1 MTVTKKSASDSRAI
15 RLSKSN
21 WNSISMAW
29 TLKSG
34 TPTNLAFS
42 EYVFPSGF
50 DPKPY
55 INPDSLKAIGDDG
68 LPRPIPPV
76 QVIRRARKRVYF
88 ETLTGSKIEVPQPQ
102 SAVADK
108 TYTAAPSEAVARINM
123 DALKMARNS
132 TGVMCTEVHQWLS
145 VEVECKSAPTTTPA
159 IHVWAFLQPAKIG
172 GNTGVLAGDN
182 RFAPDDYPRS
192 GWAEY
197 MFAVGGK
204 SCVRRSWVDG
214 KLKEETVPA
223 TQYSVEAKTSS
234 TFLYRIRLTIKN
246 DRTPGDVA
254 RANKQKGPARPLDDY
269 EAGCWLKAWVRDP
282 DTEWGMDPAD
292 DESNSLAIRMDQMD
306 PTSESFS
313 WTSMAPITLGSHAFL
328 RSRLMYDPSG
338 KGDLAKAR
346 PIYAMLFTPEVMD
359 NIVELDRILHPKE
372 KSAKMQVAS
381 IIAVSSLTLLLA
393 YALRRALE
401 QWQKATKDR
410 PANTPAGIVWPDWA
424 NKEKAEFFVKMLES
438 FDVAALL
445 AAYASDGFE
454 NGSPIDVVAS
464 TGSSNPQMVKVLA
477 AIYGQIFDMAFAQS
491 PLHYKEFML
500 KRLEARTQALEERI
514 KWSKKGAANR
524 AAEAEEKKVRDKKL
538 EEFRKQKG
546 LGLFATSS
554 RAGLSVTDKGVN
566 FKFKL
571 AEGSKKQSFPKPA
584 GAPLPIAGVPL
595 VWRLDL
601 SASGSLDLEILIEPG
616 KTGDS
621 LDLTFGLK
629 GSAEASAAFGI
640 HALWSGLEDP
650 EALAH
655 MPSLETDWKRK
666 TGQNKA
672 TDQEVKQAD
681 KDEYYANKKALRE
694 LRESAVAH
702 PPPTSFQLF
711 RLLKELNQAVRLDA
725 VVTAALKL
733 KAGIGV
739 KISLDSTTGER
750 KISFKGDGESGFS
763 AALTAEMTAQ
773 LQASLLSV
781 DYPIAG
787 LPELGTLSSTAISAN
802 LSGNILGKSFPGKQ
816 WQHKWGKGDLGMEI
830 LQENGKDFMVWGR
843 LTNYLLTYTDME
855 TPDVSINLLRTPT
868 STDPVVGT
876 LPKAAVS
883 CEQKGAGG
891 TIRIAL
897 QLSCR
902 AQTNQP
908 HVVAVGGWSLSEGV
922 GKAVGRDVG
931 SKETPAR
938 TFLEELTRAEASAKI
953 IVHAKDLVPTH
964 VYSKSITVFSPRVV
978 DQILLAKPGILMV
991 TLTLGYF
998 EDDHLWV
1005 QLREFNSILADP
1017 VLPNQGKPW
1026 LPFPLQGIKTTDKG
1040 RQGILQIPLNKL
1052 TFPRA
1057 KEDVWEVYPVL
1068 SLVPHDCGVINKKWF
1083 PKSDSDQNKYV
1094 RVKS

>member
-1 MTVTKKSASDSRAI
+1 MS
-15 RLSKSN
+15 
-21 WNSISMAW
+21 W

-34 TPTNLAFS
+34 APTKLAFS
-42 EYVFPSGF
+42 EYVFPTGF

-76 QVIRRARKRVYF
+76 QEIRRARKRVYF
-88 ETLTGSKIEVPQPQ
+88 ETLSGHKIDVPQPQ

-108 TYTAAPSEAVARINM
+108 TYTAAPSEAIA
-123 DALKMARNS
+123 KMRDDLQKMTRNS
-132 TGVMCTEVHQWLS
+132 TGVMCTEVQQWLS
-145 VEVECKSAPTTTPA
+145 VEVECKSAPTTIPP

-172 GNTGVLAGDN
+172 GNTGVLAGDH
-182 RFAPDDYPRS
+182 RFVPDDYPRS

-197 MFAVGGK
+197 LFAVGGK
-204 SCVRRSWVDG
+204 SCIRRSWVDG

-223 TQYSVEAKTSS
+223 KLYSVEAKTST
-234 TFLYRIRLTIKN
+234 TFVYRIRLAIRN

-282 DTEWGMDPAD
+282 ETDWGMDPAD

-313 WTSMAPITLGSHAFL
+313 WTTMAPITLGSHAFL
-328 RSRLMYDPSG
+328 RSRLMYDRSG
-338 KGDLAKAR
+338 TGDLAKAR

-393 YALRRALE
+393 YALRRGLE
-401 QWQKATKDR
+401 QWQKATKEK
-410 PANTPAGIVWPDWA
+410 PANTPAGVPWPDWA

-445 AAYASDGFE
+445 AAYAADGFE

-464 TGSSNPQMVKVLA
+464 TGSSNPQMVKVLS

-524 AAEAEEKKVRDKKL
+524 AAEAEEKKLRDKKL

-554 RAGLSVTDKGVN
+554 RAGMSVTDKGVN

-584 GAPLPIAGVPL
+584 GAPLPIAVVPL

-601 SASGSLDLEILIEPG
+601 SASGSIELEILIEPG

-629 GSAEASAAFGI
+629 GTGEASAAFGI

-650 EALAH
+650 DALAH

-666 TGQNKA
+666 TGQSKA
-672 TDQEVKQAD
+672 TDKEIKQAD

-702 PPPTSFQLF
+702 PPDPTFQLF

-739 KISLDSTTGER
+739 KISLNSTTGER

-773 LQASLLSV
+773 LQASVLSV
-781 DYPIAG
+781 DYPIAA
-787 LPELGTLSSTAISAN
+787 LPELGTLSATAISAD
-802 LSGNILGKSFPGKQ
+802 LSGQILGNSFPGKK
-816 WQHKWGKGDLGMEI
+816 WQHKWGKGTLNEEI
-830 LQENGKDFMVWGR
+830 EQENGKDFLVWGR
-843 LTNYLLTYTDME
+843 PTLFRLSYKEME
-855 TPDVSINLLRTPT
+855 SPDVSFNLLRAP
-868 STDPVVGT
+868 SHSDPVVSGI
-876 LPKAAVS
+876 PKDAVT
-883 CEQKGAGG
+883 CEQKGTGG
-891 TIRIAL
+891 ALKVNL

-902 AQTNQP
+902 AKPNQP
-908 HVVAVGGWSLSEGV
+908 HLMAVGAWPLSESL
-922 GKAVGRDVG
+922 GKAVGRNVV
-931 SKETPAR
+931 SKASPAR
-938 TFLEELTRAEASAKI
+938 TFLEDLTRSESSATI
-953 IVHAKDLVPTH
+953 VVHAKDLTPVH
-964 VYSKSITVFSPRVV
+964 RYSKAITVFCPRVV
-978 DQILLAKPGILMV
+978 EQTLAAKPGKLEV
-991 TLTLGYF
+991 VLTLGYF
-998 EDDHLWV
+998 EDDLLWV
-1005 QLREFNSILADP
+1005 QLREFNAILSDSILR
-1017 VLPNQGKPW
+1017 NQGKTW
-1026 LPFPLQGIKTTDKG
+1026 LPFPLQGIRTTNKG
-1040 RQGILQIPLNKL
+1040 RQGILQVPLNQL

-1057 KEDVWEVYPVL
+1057 KEDVWEIYPVL
-1068 SLVPHDCGVINKKWF
+1068 SLVPHECGIINKKWF
-1083 PKSDSDQNKYV
+1083 PHGAGEATRFV
-1094 RVKS
+1094 RIKT